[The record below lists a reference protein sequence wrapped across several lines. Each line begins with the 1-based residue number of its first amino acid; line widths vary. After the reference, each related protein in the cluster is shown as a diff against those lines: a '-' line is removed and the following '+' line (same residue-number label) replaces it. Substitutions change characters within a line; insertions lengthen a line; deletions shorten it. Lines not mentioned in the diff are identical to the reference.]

1 MTPTLSIV
9 LPCHNEAENLDVLFS
24 RLQAVVEKLGT
35 PYEIVAVDDGSTDNT
50 FARLLD
56 HHKRNPNIRL
66 LRLARN
72 FGKESAST
80 CGLAHASGSAVVL
93 MDSDLQHPPE
103 LLPQLFAKWQEG
115 AEMVYAIR
123 RNRDT
128 DTAARQLSSR
138 LYYWV
143 FGKLGDVKIPEG
155 AGDFRLLD
163 RRVVDAVNAL
173 PERARFMKG
182 LMSWV
187 GFKTASV
194 EFDVAP
200 RHGGTSSWS
209 SMGLLHFA
217 VDGLLSFTTIPLRIW
232 TIIGGLVS
240 LSALLFL
247 IYLIIKT
254 LVFGVDT
261 PGYATIMVT
270 MLMLG
275 GIQILGLGVMAQYIG
290 RIFIEVKHRPLYFVA
305 EQHGFEEAGNQQD
318 NVIPAKLRAS

>member
-1 MTPTLSIV
+1 MSPTLSIV

-24 RLQAVVEKLGT
+24 RIQAVMEHLKIS
-35 PYEIVAVDDGSTDNT
+35 YEIIAVDDGSTDDT
-50 FARLLD
+50 FPRLLA
-56 HHKRNPNIRL
+56 HHQQNMNIKL

-72 FGKESAST
+72 FGKENAST
-80 CGLAHASGSAVVL
+80 CGLANATGKAVVL

-103 LLPQLFAKWQEG
+103 IIPQLFAKWQEG
-115 AEMVYAIR
+115 AQMVYAIR

-128 DTAARQLSSR
+128 DTPMRQASSR
-138 LYYWV
+138 LYYWI
-143 FGKLGDVKIPEG
+143 FGKLGDVKIPDG

-163 RRVVDAVNAL
+163 RQVVDAVNAL

-182 LMSWV
+182 LMTWV
-187 GFKTASV
+187 GFSNASV

-209 SMGLLHFA
+209 PMGLIHFA
-217 VDGLLSFTTIPLRIW
+217 IDGLLSFSTIPLRVW
-232 TIIGGLVS
+232 TAIGGVVS
-240 LSALLFL
+240 LSALCFL
-247 IYLIIKT
+247 IYLIVKT

-275 GIQILGLGVMAQYIG
+275 GIQILGLGVLAEYIA
-290 RIFIEVKHRPLYFVA
+290 RIFLEVKRRPLYFVA
-305 EQHGFEEAGNQQD
+305 EQHGFEETSIQHD
-318 NVIPAKLRAS
+318 NVISAKAGRG

>member
-1 MTPTLSIV
+1 MYPTLSIV

-24 RLQAVVEKLGT
+24 RIQAVMEKLGES
-35 PYEIVAVDDGSTDNT
+35 YEIVAVDDGSTDDT
-50 FARLLD
+50 FPRLLA
-56 HHKRNPNIRL
+56 HHQQNPNIKI

-72 FGKESAST
+72 FGKENAST
-80 CGLAHASGSAVVL
+80 CGLAHTTGQAVVL

-103 LLPQLFAKWQEG
+103 VIPELFAKWKQG

-128 DTAARQLSSR
+128 DTAMRRASSR

-163 RRVVDAVNAL
+163 RRVVEAVNNL
-173 PERARFMKG
+173 PERTRFMKG

-187 GFKTASV
+187 GFNTASV

-217 VDGLLSFTTIPLRIW
+217 IDGLLSFTSIPLRIW
-232 TIIGGLVS
+232 TIIGGVVS
-240 LSALLFL
+240 LFALCFL
-247 IYLIIKT
+247 IYLVVKT
-254 LVFGVDT
+254 LVFGADT

-275 GIQILGLGVMAQYIG
+275 GIQIMGLGVMAEYIA
-290 RIFIEVKHRPLYFVA
+290 RIFLEVKRRPLYFVA
-305 EQHGFEEAGNQQD
+305 EQRGFEEAEIRQD
-318 NVIPAKLRAS
+318 NVARFRAR